1 MVINETYAIPWKLLA
16 APSVFF
22 VWKGF
27 FNVRNKARVPVTM
40 GTHNLHFLGVISHI
54 YFCSLHL
61 KVVVGLFLDF
71 RCGIRSTSHDFNVH
85 VIFVFILSLDLLKP
99 RSACPWPPG
108 DLLIC
113 FMFRDPP
120 HKVLGPR
127 AAHPGFLP
135 SIFWHCCTFS
145 AHKLFTSNYKFAF
158 AGSSSYSSMNNMLT
172 KP

>member
-1 MVINETYAIPWKLLA
+1 MERNG
-16 APSVFF
+16 VFF
-22 VWKGF
+22 CSRGSSGLKHLFSFPWYPANSGEGKLQELCLRDNMLDKIDLWKQYCWYSKMIKIMIKIYILTIKLII
-27 FNVRNKARVPVTM
+27 NVY
-40 GTHNLHFLGVISHI
+40 I
-54 YFCSLHL
+54 
-61 KVVVGLFLDF
+61 
-71 RCGIRSTSHDFNVH
+71 
-85 VIFVFILSLDLLKP
+85 SLDLLKP